1 MLANLTHAKTSKNAY
16 ILDSKIFIVIILSVI
31 AYLFNK
37 EKNKKSLIFYD
48 R

>member
-1 MLANLTHAKTSKNAY
+1 MLANLTHVKTFKNAY
-16 ILDSKIFIVIILSVI
+16 LLDSKIFIVIMLSVI
-31 AYLFNK
+31 AHLFNK